1 MIDGCMVLNVPRRFN
16 MDAHVRFN
24 GTKEGVNGSETWL
37 ERLSKLEMVESVSK
51 FKLAYRVLDR

>member
-1 MIDGCMVLNVPRRFN
+1 MVLNVPRRFN